1 MDIMNSINLNSLGLS
16 FDIIAGLL
24 LWKYGLPEAINKK
37 GMSFLALEST
47 DKDEIKKAK
56 KYDVLSRIGVILL
69 ILGFILQL
77 ISNYL

>member
-1 MDIMNSINLNSLGLS
+1 MDVMNSINLSSLGLS

-24 LWKYGLPEAINKK
+24 LWKYGLPEVINRK

-56 KYDVLSRIGVILL
+56 KYDALSRVGVILL

-77 ISNYL
+77 VSNYL

>member
-1 MDIMNSINLNSLGLS
+1 MNSIDLNSLGLS

-24 LWKYGLPEAINKK
+24 LWKYGLPESINRK

-56 KYDVLSRIGVILL
+56 KYDILSRIGVVLL
-69 ILGFILQL
+69 ILGFALQL